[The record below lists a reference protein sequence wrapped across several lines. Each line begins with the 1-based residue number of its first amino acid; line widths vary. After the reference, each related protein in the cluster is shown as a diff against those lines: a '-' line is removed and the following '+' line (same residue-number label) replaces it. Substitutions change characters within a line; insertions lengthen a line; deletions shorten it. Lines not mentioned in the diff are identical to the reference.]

1 MLYPYGW
8 SSLTFRIYPKD
19 LNTGAKFIHNLNFNT
34 RNLNFNTRNVNKIM
48 TKIRERLIPVSNN
61 ILYTIEDFMVFFVVF
76 THIPILIKMYK
87 MV

>member
-19 LNTGAKFIHNLNFNT
+19 LNTGAKVIHNLNFNT
-34 RNLNFNTRNVNKIM
+34 RNVNNII
-48 TKIRERLIPVSNN
+48 TKIRERLIPASNN

-76 THIPILIKMYK
+76 IHLPILIKMYK

>member
-19 LNTGAKFIHNLNFNT
+19 LNTGAKVIHNLNFNT
-34 RNLNFNTRNVNKIM
+34 RNVNNII
-48 TKIRERLIPVSNN
+48 TKIRERLIPASNN

-76 THIPILIKMYK
+76 IHIPILIKMYK
-87 MV
+87 IV

>member
-19 LNTGAKFIHNLNFNT
+19 LNTGEKVIHNLNFNT
-34 RNLNFNTRNVNKIM
+34 RNVNNII
-48 TKIRERLIPVSNN
+48 TKIRDRLILASNN

-76 THIPILIKMYK
+76 IHIPILIKMYK